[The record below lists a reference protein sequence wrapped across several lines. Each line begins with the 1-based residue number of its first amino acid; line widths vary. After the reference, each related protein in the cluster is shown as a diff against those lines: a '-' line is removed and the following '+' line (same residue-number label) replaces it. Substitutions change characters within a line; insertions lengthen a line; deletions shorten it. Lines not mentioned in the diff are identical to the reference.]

1 MTTFRD
7 KVNILS
13 AELYVTTTELSKACN
28 LDGGYICKIKM
39 GDRIPVKNG
48 PTVEKIS
55 KGFAKIIT
63 EKEKEY
69 MYDDY
74 LTDGDT
80 LEERLYN
87 YFNEVAREEE
97 KRGRR
102 PKGMKK
108 PRKKRKP
115 YYYY

>member
-28 LDGGYICKIKM
+28 IDGGYLCKIKM
-39 GDRIPVKNG
+39 GDRTPVKNG

-63 EKEKEY
+63 EKKKEY

-74 LTDGDT
+74 LTDGDS
-80 LEERLYN
+80 LEERLFN
-87 YFNEVAREEE
+87 YFNEVARDEE

-108 PRKKRKP
+108 PRKKRTVD
-115 YYYY
+115 YY